1 MRKIYS
7 CSVSLFLFFQKK
19 GGEKERER
27 LASMPTSCASEWETL
42 DWSNGWLFLSVILH
56 YLWKWT
62 FCEALLLILII
73 PLWRGG
79 CCEKE
84 EMARSKWLRYK
95 AIGFARVPSEQ
106 HCHFNNSRSRDCFPP
121 FQSSL
126 LIHGRIRGT
135 LKTVRLGGLQIIKM
149 KVTGRWFL
157 LGKRVILEGCCL
169 VRKKGPF
176 QSAVWSMHS

>member
-1 MRKIYS
+1 MGNAVTKEQCSPGVSRTRTRK
-7 CSVSLFLFFQKK
+7 KER
-19 GGEKERER
+19 GRERER
-27 LASMPTSCASEWETL
+27 LTSMPTSCASEWETL

-62 FCEALLLILII
+62 FCEALLLILLI

-79 CCEKE
+79 CCARE

-95 AIGFARVPSEQ
+95 AICFAKVPSEQ

-149 KVTGRWFL
+149 KVTGRWSL

-176 QSAVWSMHS
+176 QSAV